1 MSEHFG
7 EIASDRQTAQTTG
20 REIHNGMTQ
29 RILKT
34 HLQGIQIHNHTNI
47 QSHKIF
53 TEEDLENRRR
63 ILDLRRKC
71 VEAQMIMFA
80 SIYQAASDGVCSAN
94 FPLHD

>member
-34 HLQGIQIHNHTNI
+34 HLQGIQTHNLTNI
-47 QSHKIF
+47 QCHKIF
-53 TEEDLENRRR
+53 TEEDLKN
-63 ILDLRRKC
+63 LGLRRKC

>member
-34 HLQGIQIHNHTNI
+34 HLQGIQLHNLTNI
-47 QSHKIF
+47 RSHKIF
-53 TEEDLENRRR
+53 TEKDFREWKKKEG
-63 ILDLRRKC
+63 LRRKC